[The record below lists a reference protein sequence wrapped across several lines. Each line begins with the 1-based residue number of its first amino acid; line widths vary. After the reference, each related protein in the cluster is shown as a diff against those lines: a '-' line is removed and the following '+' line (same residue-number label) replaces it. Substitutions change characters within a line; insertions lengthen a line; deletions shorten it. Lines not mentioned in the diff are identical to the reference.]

1 VVEVESIFVVVVVVD
16 DKNLRFIVVAVFF
29 FLPAIDSLP
38 SSISSHHES
47 SKALHIVVLPIPAKP
62 ATIMFNETIRGLS
75 FNDSG
80 VPIDFLVNV
89 DSVAVLVGVSDSDDD
104 NSGDSIGFVVIVDFV
119 VVVGDDEATTPTLT
133 HRRPNKKTNMDSEM
147 ILFILLSVSVV
158 VLSNYYQ
165 CFKDHCRCFMCSQCY
180 VLFIVM

>member
-1 VVEVESIFVVVVVVD
+1 MSVVLTVGGGFLVVVDESIFVIIAD
-16 DKNLRFIVVAVFF
+16 DKNLPLVVVAVFF
-29 FLPAIDSLP
+29 FLHAIDSLP

-80 VPIDFLVNV
+80 DPIAFEVNV
-89 DSVAVLVGVSDSDDD
+89 GFSVDFVGIFDSNDDD
-104 NSGDSIGFVVIVDFV
+104 SGEPIESVVIVDFV
-119 VVVGDDEATTPTLT
+119 VIVGDDEATTPTLRQ
-133 HRRPNKKTNMDSEM
+133 RRPNKKTNMDSET

-158 VLSNYYQ
+158 VLSNY
-165 CFKDHCRCFMCSQCY
+165 
-180 VLFIVM
+180 

>member
-1 VVEVESIFVVVVVVD
+1 VVVDESIFVVILD
-16 DKNLRFIVVAVFF
+16 DKNLSLVVVAVFF

-47 SKALHIVVLPIPAKP
+47 SKALHMVVLPIPARP

-80 VPIDFLVNV
+80 DPIEFVVKVDF
-89 DSVAVLVGVSDSDDD
+89 SVVLVGIFDSNDDD
-104 NSGDSIGFVVIVDFV
+104 SGEPIESVVIVDFV
-119 VVVGDDEATTPTLT
+119 VIVGDDEATTPTLR
-133 HRRPNKKTNMDSEM
+133 HRRPNKKTNKDSEI

-158 VLSNYYQ
+158 VLPKY
-165 CFKDHCRCFMCSQCY
+165 
-180 VLFIVM
+180 